1 MAMGLLQKMVSGELQ
16 DWSIS
21 SAGIWAENGHPAAE
35 NTLAVLRDRNI
46 EIGDSRSRPLTE
58 DLMKANNLVLT
69 MERGQKEAL
78 KAAFPGLA
86 SRIYLLSEMASR
98 SNDIVDPVGCP
109 LTDYEHTAQEID
121 LILSQGIKR
130 IRKLASG

>member
-1 MAMGLLQKMVSGELQ
+1 MAMGLFQKLVSDESP

-21 SAGIWAENGHPAAE
+21 SAGLWAENGFPPAQ

-46 EIGDSRSRPLTE
+46 EIGEFRSRPMNEELLKE
-58 DLMKANNLVLT
+58 YHLVLT

-86 SRIYLLSEMASR
+86 SRIYLLSEMAGK
-98 SNDIVDPVGCP
+98 SNDIVDPVGSP
-109 LTDYEHTAQEID
+109 LTDYEHTAQEIEQ
-121 LILSQGIKR
+121 ILSQGIKR